1 MKPMRI
7 ALLGSAISLAAVAS
21 AAPASAALI
30 ENWIVSINNSWSDV
44 QFASSGPASI
54 APQDPFGVF
63 DTLPDGSDPRGLN
76 YDVISWGTPRT
87 DMGRSFLAVD
97 ETVSLAATTNDPIGV
112 IGTSLYHGNYVQAAS
127 TSENPAERWLDS
139 AVLNLEITLAP
150 ADDATRT
157 TTFNHA
163 IPFDFFETR
172 NTTALGSCPGG
183 AWPGG
188 TVPCPDSLTTTT
200 EATSFSFMLDDFEYF
215 LTFLFDPENSLN
227 VIRSDRTDDTATLWT
242 AENNRSRLATRLA
255 ITNEPING
263 PAPVPEP
270 GSIGLA
276 AAGLALLG
284 LVRLRRRQSA
294 AS

>member
-1 MKPMRI
+1 LLLRIVTPAFTDFNIINRTSCAARLLVRPGARNQVLWEEYMKPMRI

-63 DTLPDGSDPRGLN
+63 DTLPDGSDPRGLD

-157 TTFNHA
+157 T
-163 IPFDFFETR
+163 
-172 NTTALGSCPGG
+172 
-183 AWPGG
+183 
-188 TVPCPDSLTTTT
+188 
-200 EATSFSFMLDDFEYF
+200 
-215 LTFLFDPENSLN
+215 
-227 VIRSDRTDDTATLWT
+227 
-242 AENNRSRLATRLA
+242 
-255 ITNEPING
+255 
-263 PAPVPEP
+263 
-270 GSIGLA
+270 
-276 AAGLALLG
+276 
-284 LVRLRRRQSA
+284 
-294 AS
+294 